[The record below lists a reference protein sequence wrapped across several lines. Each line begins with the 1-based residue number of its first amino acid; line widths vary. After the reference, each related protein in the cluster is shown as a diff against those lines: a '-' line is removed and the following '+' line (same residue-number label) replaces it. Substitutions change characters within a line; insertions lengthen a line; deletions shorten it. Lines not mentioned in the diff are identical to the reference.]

1 MGDCGK
7 DLVYSVNRSKFPAAR
22 SSDVSRVEGFDHHS
36 CGATVRYKWERNDGK
51 GLAASRP
58 MTRSRKLDKRNASN
72 VFDKCLSKRVVPV
85 FMFAS
90 EVFKDAKGR

>member
-1 MGDCGK
+1 
-7 DLVYSVNRSKFPAAR
+7 
-22 SSDVSRVEGFDHHS
+22 
-36 CGATVRYKWERNDGK
+36 
-51 GLAASRP
+51 LAASRP